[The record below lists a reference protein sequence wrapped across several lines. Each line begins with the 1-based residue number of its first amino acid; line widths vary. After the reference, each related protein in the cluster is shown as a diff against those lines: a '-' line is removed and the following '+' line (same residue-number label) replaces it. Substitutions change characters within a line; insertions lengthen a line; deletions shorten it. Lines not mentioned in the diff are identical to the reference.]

1 MTPSATTTTAA
12 IATAAIAGAVAILKK
27 LLPRKALPKPDCI
40 TRLEF
45 HQAMD
50 ATRDRIEAGNLAI
63 TNKLDANHHELLS
76 AFDRQITRINN
87 LETGLA
93 PTPRFRPSK
102 PQPPLSMDTEPF
114 RTIPNHSELFRTI
127 PNLRFS
133 PPQETFPAFS
143 VIGRRVKPRLDWS
156 RFSAQGLKT

>member
-1 MTPSATTTTAA
+1 MTTSATTTTAA
-12 IATAAIAGAVAILKK
+12 IATAAIAGAVAIVKK
-27 LLPRKALPKPDCI
+27 LLPRKVVPKPDYI

-76 AFDRQITRINN
+76 ALDRQITRINN

-93 PTPRFRPSK
+93 RTPRFRAWPASANANAPALTIAPRKPSWT
-102 PQPPLSMDTEPF
+102 P
-114 RTIPNHSELFRTI
+114 
-127 PNLRFS
+127 
-133 PPQETFPAFS
+133 
-143 VIGRRVKPRLDWS
+143 
-156 RFSAQGLKT
+156 

>member
-12 IATAAIAGAVAILKK
+12 IATAAIAGAVAIVKK
-27 LLPRKALPKPDCI
+27 LLPRKALPKPDYI

-76 AFDRQITRINN
+76 ALDRQITRINN

-93 PTPRFRPSK
+93 PRLVSGLAR
-102 PQPPLSMDTEPF
+102 LSECERACARHRAQEALLDTEPF
-114 RTIPNHSELFRTI
+114 RTTPNYSEPFRTSD
-127 PNLRFS
+127 F
-133 PPQETFPAFS
+133 
-143 VIGRRVKPRLDWS
+143 RLPKKHFLHS
-156 RFSAQGLKT
+156 Q